1 MQGLWDSSAVPLL
14 EVFQELNHG
23 SFAEPNFIR
32 AAENGVLSVA
42 PSWPGALS
50 RLRGLGVALLQDLPW
65 WGPVMERRLRTGL
78 KTHVRFLLQT
88 GLPKCLEMDP
98 VQQTPLTKRK
108 KALVLHEDP
117 TAGFK
122 LADWFAEHG
131 YQAILT
137 RTVDDIKPHLGDIRP
152 DVIVVDCPPALTIS
166 SDALP
171 RLQAVFRPSRLSP

>member
-1 MQGLWDSSAVPLL
+1 V
-14 EVFQELNHG
+14 
-23 SFAEPNFIR
+23 
-32 AAENGVLSVA
+32 
-42 PSWPGALS
+42 
-50 RLRGLGVALLQDLPW
+50 
-65 WGPVMERRLRTGL
+65 TGL

-171 RLQAVFRPSRLSP
+171 RLQAVCPTVPIIAVTRVGRSDHESRGSNQCKTMLGAGVFVCEADSNQ

>member
-1 MQGLWDSSAVPLL
+1 M
-14 EVFQELNHG
+14 
-23 SFAEPNFIR
+23 
-32 AAENGVLSVA
+32 
-42 PSWPGALS
+42 
-50 RLRGLGVALLQDLPW
+50 
-65 WGPVMERRLRTGL
+65 TGL

-152 DVIVVDCPPALTIS
+152 DVIVVDCPPLS
-166 SDALP
+166 P
-171 RLQAVFRPSRLSP
+171 FRLMHCLAFRPFVRPSRLSP